1 MASPRQSQALYY
13 LIMLLGLV
21 GGFLYNSQR
30 DPAADVTPVPPALQI
45 TSLRGLETLRIDY
58 AVLESDQFR
67 QLQVY
72 GELPVDPGTGG
83 KDDPFQ

>member
-1 MASPRQSQALYY
+1 MASVKQSPLLFY

-21 GGFLYNSQR
+21 AGFLYNMQS
-30 DPAADVTPVPPALQI
+30 DPAASVPPVPAALQL
-45 TSLRGLETLRIDY
+45 TSLRGLENLRIDY
-58 AVLESDQFR
+58 ALLESEQFR

-72 GELPVDPGTGG
+72 GELPVQTGTGG